1 MTRSPVLL
9 LLFALLTATLAADH
23 GLQVSADS
31 NPRSVRVTGPKRL
44 TDLGNGTYSKWVG
57 CSYSIDWAD
66 GTISP
71 SGPVG
76 ANCAAGL
83 AHTYKTSGEYR
94 IRAKTFHPAP
104 DDHHIDDWSDAVM
117 FKAK

>member
-1 MTRSPVLL
+1 
-9 LLFALLTATLAADH
+9 
-23 GLQVSADS
+23 
-31 NPRSVRVTGPKRL
+31 
-44 TDLGNGTYSKWVG
+44 
-57 CSYSIDWAD
+57 
-66 GTISP
+66 
-71 SGPVG
+71 VG